1 MTKRRQSRE
10 LAFKLLY
17 ALEVSGE
24 TEEHVKKSFTSVLDN
39 TPEDIKS
46 YALKLFD
53 NYQENKDNI
62 DSSISK
68 FLKNWS
74 IDRISKIDKNLIR
87 LGFSEI
93 NLKELEIN
101 IIVNEVL
108 EISKVYGDKDSTKFI
123 NAVLDNYYKTLKLEE
138 KKSD

>member
-17 ALEVSGE
+17 ALELSDE
-24 TEEHVKKSFTSVLDN
+24 SADYIKENFISVLNHYSNDVK
-39 TPEDIKS
+39 T

-53 NYQENKDNI
+53 NYQLNKEKI
-62 DSSISK
+62 DRSISK

-74 IDRISKIDKNLIR
+74 IDRISRIDKNLIR

-108 EISKVYGDKDSTKFI
+108 EISKIYGDKDSTKFI
-123 NAVLDNYYKTLKLEE
+123 NAVLDNYYKSLKFN
-138 KKSD
+138 KD